1 MMKIGAG
8 NTTIV
13 TKGAGNT
20 TIVTKGAGKS
30 FLFRE
35 LAQFSS

>member
-1 MMKIGAG
+1 MMKI
-8 NTTIV
+8 
-13 TKGAGNT
+13 GAGNT